1 MPMILADLDRGLK
14 AGVGARR
21 VSLVSL
27 MRAGKPEKQKPGA
40 KAGLSSIVEPER
52 AFTQRRLFRGTRSA

>member
-1 MPMILADLDRGLK
+1 MILADLDSGLK

-21 VSLVSL
+21 MSLVTRV
-27 MRAGKPEKQKPGA
+27 RAGKPEKQKPGA

-52 AFTQRRLFRGTRSA
+52 AFTQRRLSRRTRRA